1 MKFLPSLALAAVA
14 ATSLHAQAPAGTTRW
29 ADSIQVLLSMDQVR
43 LGSDVDQ
50 AIALTERVLSV
61 TPNDGV
67 MLHYKGY
74 ALYTKASRLMGS
86 GGSEK
91 EIKAMLEEADAALE
105 RSASLVKWPETPAV
119 RSAVIGQIIGVSGM
133 MAGMRLGSKA
143 DGLMDDAVAMGPD
156 NPRVFMLRGV
166 SAMYKPK
173 MFGGGMDKAERDLKR
188 AIELFANDRPASP
201 KPRWGHAEAW
211 AWLGQVYAAEK
222 RIPEAREA
230 YGKALALVPEYGWV
244 KQQLLPALDKV
255 KS

>member
-1 MKFLPSLALAAVA
+1 MRILPSLTLVAMA
-14 ATSLHAQAPAGTTRW
+14 ATTVHAQAPAGTARW
-29 ADSIQVLLSMDQVR
+29 ADSIHVLLSMDQVR
-43 LGSDVDQ
+43 LGTDVDQ
-50 AIALTERVLSV
+50 AIALAERVLSV

-74 ALYTKASRLMGS
+74 ALYTKASRMLGG

-91 EIKAMLEEADAALE
+91 EIKALLDEADASLE
-105 RSASLVKWPETPAV
+105 RSATLVKWPETPAL
-119 RSAVIGQIIGVSGM
+119 RSAVIGQIIGVSGI

-173 MFGGGMDKAERDLKR
+173 VFGGGMDKAERDLKR
-188 AIELFANDRPASP
+188 ALELFGNDEPESP
-201 KPRWGHAEAW
+201 RPRWGHAEAW

-222 RIPEAREA
+222 RVAEARDA
-230 YGKALALVPEYGWV
+230 YAQALALVPEYGWV
-244 KQQLLPALDKV
+244 KRQLLPALDKV

>member
-1 MKFLPSLALAAVA
+1 MRLISSLSLVAVA
-14 ATSLHAQAPAGTTRW
+14 ATSLRAQAPAGTARW
-29 ADSIQVLLSMDQVR
+29 ADSIHVLLSMDQVR
-43 LGSDVDQ
+43 LGTDVDQ
-50 AIALTERVLSV
+50 AIALAERVLSV

-67 MLHYKGY
+67 MMHYKGY
-74 ALYTKASRLMGS
+74 ALYTKASRMIGS
-86 GGSEK
+86 GAKEK
-91 EIKAMLEEADAALE
+91 EIKALLEEADDILE
-105 RSASLVKWPETPAV
+105 RSASLVKWPETPAL
-119 RSAVIGQIIGVSGM
+119 RSAVINQIIGVSGM

-143 DGLMDDAVAMGPD
+143 DGLMDDAVAIGPD

-188 AIELFANDRPASP
+188 AVKLFANDMPASP

-222 RIPEAREA
+222 RVPEAREA
-230 YGKALALVPEYGWV
+230 YARALALVPEYGWV
-244 KQQLLPALDKV
+244 KRQLLPALDKG